1 MHSTADD
8 YIGLLRKDSLY
19 PALQTLLP
27 TSTTE
32 LDESETPS
40 PLSPITPQDRLSPI
54 EELEDDETQEAPI
67 EKAKIDRFE
76 TSLYHEATKVRSRP
90 KSYDFELD
98 ASIGVDGIPLE
109 ARSDLLFSR
118 QHLEYIFADRELSSK
133 FGDFLRTFRPN
144 AVPVLAYFIETL
156 KALKALDYADGLI
169 GSLGQI
175 PNGEFTADA
184 RGATAKRILNDKADR
199 ALDVLTKDALP
210 AFIAYVYV
218 CIVDALLVE
227 RVTGK
232 VEPDNNNNTA
242 DGLAEVFC
250 LSDPFRPDNPLIFA
264 SEGIF
269 SKNFGL
275 TACRLHLSRV
285 SQNDSVPKPSK

>member
-1 MHSTADD
+1 MTV
-8 YIGLLRKDSLY
+8 
-19 PALQTLLP
+19 
-27 TSTTE
+27 E

-54 EELEDDETQEAPI
+54 EELEDDETQEAPV
-67 EKAKIDRFE
+67 EKAKMGRFE
-76 TSLYHEATKVRSRP
+76 TSLYHESTKVRSRP
-90 KSYDFELD
+90 MSYDFELD

-109 ARSDLLFSR
+109 KRSDLLFSR
-118 QHLEYIFADRELSSK
+118 QHLEYIFADRELASK
-133 FGDFLRTFRPN
+133 FGDFLRAYRPN

-175 PNGEFTADA
+175 PNGELTADA

-210 AFIAYVYV
+210 AFIAYIYV

-232 VEPDNNNNTA
+232 VEPDNNNIA

-264 SEGIF
+264 SEGI
-269 SKNFGL
+269 S
-275 TACRLHLSRV
+275 
-285 SQNDSVPKPSK
+285 